1 MAAND
6 FKPPPSS
13 GRVGRDG
20 DNHMLTNE
28 FPLISSNLS
37 AGFGVYGTA
46 DPFNAQL
53 PNNGALNPPGTLYFQ
68 PAPAQNQNVLATSK
82 GYASGLLCKYVLYK
96 SASNPAMVTGPG
108 IVYYTDE
115 TCGIVSGAFAESYVA
130 STPAYAAGFLLP
142 NTGAVAGIGVG
153 SAISATILNNNTL
166 GSYVWIGIAG
176 FIPSAYVGAGTAQ
189 GSTFVGAA
197 GAFTPATTTTVLRP
211 MGFVY
216 GAIVSS
222 IADVL
227 LLGFP
232 F

>member
-1 MAAND
+1 
-6 FKPPPSS
+6 
-13 GRVGRDG
+13 
-20 DNHMLTNE
+20 MLTNE
-28 FPLISSNLS
+28 YPVISSNLAVGYS
-37 AGFGVYGTA
+37 VYGTA
-46 DPFNAQL
+46 DPYNAQL
-53 PNNGALNPPGTLYFQ
+53 QNNGALNPPGTLYFY
-68 PAPAQNQNVLATSK
+68 PAAAQNQNVLASSK

-96 SASNPAMVTGPG
+96 STSNPAMVGGSG

-115 TCGIVSGAFAESYVA
+115 TLSTVSGAFAESYVA

-142 NTGAVAGIGVG
+142 NTGSVAGIGVG
-153 SAISATILNNNTL
+153 AAISATILNNGGL

-197 GAFTPATTTTVLRP
+197 GAFTPATTTGVLRP

-227 LLGFP
+227 LTGVAF
-232 F
+232 

>member
-1 MAAND
+1 
-6 FKPPPSS
+6 
-13 GRVGRDG
+13 
-20 DNHMLTNE
+20 MLTNE
-28 FPLISSNLS
+28 MPVISSNLS

-46 DPFNAQL
+46 DPYNVALQ
-53 PNNGALNPPGTLYFQ
+53 NNGALNPPGTLYFQ
-68 PAPAQNQNVLATSK
+68 PAPAQNQNVLASSK
-82 GYASGLLCKYVLYK
+82 GYSSGLLCKYVLYK
-96 SASNPAMVTGPG
+96 SSSNPAMVAGSG

-115 TCGIVSGAFAESYVA
+115 TCGIVSGAFAESFVA

-142 NTGAVAGIGVG
+142 NTGSVAGIGVG
-153 SAISATILNNNTL
+153 TAITATILNNGGL

-211 MGFVY
+211 VGFVY
-216 GAIVSS
+216 GSIAAS

-227 LLGFP
+227 LTIVP